1 MRQAI
6 NGSFDREFH
15 YDPRVLHRFIRM
27 TICALAAALP
37 AATVDRAQ
45 AADDSAPYPSRPI
58 KVIVPFGAGGGSD
71 TFVRIIQK
79 AITDHQLLPQPLV
92 VINVPGAGGT
102 IGSQRATNAEPD
114 GYTILNLHQGI
125 LTAKYSGKVDHG
137 PEAFEPI
144 IATGEDAMLMAVA
157 EDSRFQSLH
166 ELLKEAK
173 ANPDTLAYG
182 ANLGAPSH
190 FSALL
195 LEHSHPGARFRF
207 VQTGGGATRFTE
219 LTGGHIGMTT
229 FSVSEYLRFRSG
241 GIRALA
247 FLGAKRHPAIPETQ
261 TAREQGFDV
270 TSSNMQFWWAPK
282 GTPKDRIDILAE
294 AFERAMETESVQ
306 EKLAS
311 MHVSP
316 VVHRGAEL
324 GRVIAEREMDT
335 AKVGTRKLENL
346 PNLPALVGIIVA
358 ALGIGVAVRGRSDQ
372 ASSSKSG
379 ADKDPDRASRMQL
392 IAFAV
397 VPIYAIVLGL
407 NLLPF
412 YAATALFIFAFGLT
426 LELAANGGASDI
438 PRKPLDRVHLIQLA
452 ALALVIGF
460 GSQFVFT
467 EIFTIDLP

>member
-1 MRQAI
+1 MADRRQ
-6 NGSFDREFH
+6 S
-15 YDPRVLHRFIRM
+15 IRLLFLVAVA
-27 TICALAAALP
+27 TICPPERLP
-37 AATVDRAQ
+37 G
-45 AADDSAPYPSRPI
+45 ADQPDPYPSKPI
-58 KVIVPFGAGGGSD
+58 KVIVPFAAGGGSD
-71 TFVRIIQK
+71 TFVRVIQK
-79 AITDHQLLPQPLV
+79 AIKDHELLPQPLV

-157 EDSRFQSLH
+157 EDSRFQSLR
-166 ELLKEAK
+166 ELLEEAK
-173 ANPDTLAYG
+173 ASPDTLAYG

-207 VQTGGGATRFTE
+207 VQTGGGATRFAE

-247 FLGAKRHPAIPETQ
+247 FLGDKRHPALPETQ

-282 GTPKDRIDILAE
+282 GTPKERIDVLAD
-294 AFERAMETESVQ
+294 ALERAMQTESVR

-316 VVHRGAEL
+316 VIHRGTGL
-324 GRVIAEREMDT
+324 RRVIAERELDT

-358 ALGIGVAVRGRSDQ
+358 ALGVGVAV
-372 ASSSKSG
+372 SG
-379 ADKDPDRASRMQL
+379 QRDRNATKPDRAADTPRVGLAQW
-392 IAFAV
+392 IAFVIAPLYAV
-397 VPIYAIVLGL
+397 VLGL

-412 YAATALFIFAFGLT
+412 SVATALFIFAFGSA
-426 LELAANGGASDI
+426 LERADDSGDASDASLN
-438 PRKPLDRVHLIQLA
+438 PVGRARLLQLA
-452 ALALVIGF
+452 ALALVIGL
-460 GSQFVFT
+460 GSQFLFT